1 MNGQELT
8 NWRENC
14 TAEHWQME
22 AILTEVKTDVKWIK
36 DYIRKLDGQ
45 QDSLTKQVAWLRG
58 LGSLVGIILGSV
70 LALVSSI
77 VFTGC
82 SYEGLDSNDTIVDPK
97 EEKTEDPSFNATDWV
112 LYKG

>member
-8 NWRENC
+8 DWRDNLK
-14 TAEHWQME
+14 TDLA
-22 AILTEVKTDVKWIK
+22 EVKTDVKWIK
-36 DYIRKLDGQ
+36 GYLRKLDERQ
-45 QDSLTKQVAWLRG
+45 SDLTKQVAWLRG
-58 LGSLVGIILGSV
+58 MGSLVGIILGSV

-112 LYKG
+112 LYK